1 LVKGFTRDGKFH
13 PTSRKKRIPAKDMLP
28 PTGGVKVHISK
39 HTEGSRFKRYKKFIP
54 RVTIKANKNRG
65 EKQVANYT
73 VNLAGRG
80 MYVVGTK
87 GQAIE
92 RQKDLQDSVQDY
104 LRSGASFDKD
114 GYVIYPKN
122 APMTDLNLDRR
133 NP

>member
-1 LVKGFTRDGKFH
+1 
-13 PTSRKKRIPAKDMLP
+13 MLT
-28 PTGGVKVHISK
+28 PTGGVKVFHTSK
-39 HTEGSRFKRYKKFIP
+39 YDNEGYRLKRIP

-80 MYVVGTK
+80 MYVVGTI
-87 GQAIE
+87 GQAKE
-92 RQKDLQDSVQDY
+92 RQKDLKDSVQDY

-122 APMTDLNLDRR
+122 KAMTDLNLDRR
-133 NP
+133 KP